1 MFYRQA
7 GGFLLVKVDGPFA
20 AQRVFGR
27 DGFAVRRQFRGQ
39 GKPERGAL
47 AQLTLKPDLAA
58 HFLNQA
64 LGDRKPQ
71 SGATVLPGSRRVG
84 LAEGVEQGLL
94 LSSREPDT
102 GIGNAESQGDP
113 VTLFIFFF
121 KAGAQDHFTG
131 LGELDGIVD
140 QVGDHLLYP

>member
-1 MFYRQA
+1 MFHRQA

-20 AQRVFGR
+20 AQSVFGR
-27 DGFAVRRQFRGQ
+27 DGFAVRGQFRGQ
-39 GKPERGAL
+39 GKPERGSL
-47 AQLTLKPDLAA
+47 AQLTLKPDLTT

-71 SGATVLPGSRRVG
+71 PGAPVLPGSGSVS

-102 GIGNAESQGDP
+102 GIGNAC
-113 VTLFIFFF
+113 
-121 KAGAQDHFTG
+121 
-131 LGELDGIVD
+131 
-140 QVGDHLLYP
+140 LLYTSDAADE